1 MVLSKS
7 HAKGGKDMKKMKRVV
22 AMLLAVVMVFGL
34 AACGSKKSGDDSG
47 KEEKSNYP
55 EKQITLIRPLAAGGG
70 SDTISRLFAAAMEK
84 ELGVSVVVENK
95 PGAGAGVGL
104 EAIASSNPDGYT
116 IGYIPAE
123 VTTVEAMG
131 NATVTPEDFEYICT
145 AMKISALIC
154 VPADSEWDSLDDLIA
169 AAKENPGSI
178 TIGTAGVGN
187 AYELGLRSMLEAAG
201 IELNIVNFSGGTA
214 EAITAMMGG
223 NVQCCTAG
231 TAEAIS
237 YVNSGEFKVLCNLS
251 SEPSELL
258 PDVPT
263 ATELGYECN
272 GGSWGAFAVPAGTP
286 DDVIEVLRKAGE
298 KVMNADDFKK
308 TLSEKGFDEYHV
320 DGAEF
325 KKDAME
331 MYKTNSDIIKEFNLS
346 AN

>member
-1 MVLSKS
+1 
-7 HAKGGKDMKKMKRVV
+7 MKKMKRVV
-22 AMLLAVVMVFGL
+22 AMLLAVVMALGL

-55 EKQITLIRPLAAGGG
+55 EKQITLICPLAAGGG

-187 AYELGLRSMLEAAG
+187 AYELGLRSMLRC
-201 IELNIVNFSGGTA
+201 V
-214 EAITAMMGG
+214 
-223 NVQCCTAG
+223 
-231 TAEAIS
+231 
-237 YVNSGEFKVLCNLS
+237 
-251 SEPSELL
+251 
-258 PDVPT
+258 
-263 ATELGYECN
+263 
-272 GGSWGAFAVPAGTP
+272 
-286 DDVIEVLRKAGE
+286 
-298 KVMNADDFKK
+298 
-308 TLSEKGFDEYHV
+308 
-320 DGAEF
+320 
-325 KKDAME
+325 
-331 MYKTNSDIIKEFNLS
+331 
-346 AN
+346 

>member
-1 MVLSKS
+1 
-7 HAKGGKDMKKMKRVV
+7 
-22 AMLLAVVMVFGL
+22 
-34 AACGSKKSGDDSG
+34 
-47 KEEKSNYP
+47 
-55 EKQITLIRPLAAGGG
+55 
-70 SDTISRLFAAAMEK
+70 MEK

-214 EAITAMMGG
+214 EAITAMMVVMSSA
-223 NVQCCTAG
+223 VQL
-231 TAEAIS
+231 EQQKQFHMLILE
-237 YVNSGEFKVLCNLS
+237 NLRILCNLS

-308 TLSEKGFDEYHV
+308 TLSEKMDL
-320 DGAEF
+320 
-325 KKDAME
+325 MNI
-331 MYKTNSDIIKEFNLS
+331 M
-346 AN
+346 

>member
-1 MVLSKS
+1 
-7 HAKGGKDMKKMKRVV
+7 
-22 AMLLAVVMVFGL
+22 
-34 AACGSKKSGDDSG
+34 
-47 KEEKSNYP
+47 
-55 EKQITLIRPLAAGGG
+55 
-70 SDTISRLFAAAMEK
+70 
-84 ELGVSVVVENK
+84 
-95 PGAGAGVGL
+95 
-104 EAIASSNPDGYT
+104 
-116 IGYIPAE
+116 
-123 VTTVEAMG
+123 MG

-251 SEPSELL
+251 SEPVRITS
-258 PDVPT
+258 
-263 ATELGYECN
+263 GC
-272 GGSWGAFAVPAGTP
+272 
-286 DDVIEVLRKAGE
+286 
-298 KVMNADDFKK
+298 
-308 TLSEKGFDEYHV
+308 
-320 DGAEF
+320 
-325 KKDAME
+325 
-331 MYKTNSDIIKEFNLS
+331 TNSYRAWL
-346 AN
+346 

>member
-1 MVLSKS
+1 
-7 HAKGGKDMKKMKRVV
+7 MKKMKRVV

-55 EKQITLIRPLAAGGG
+55 EKQITLICPLAAGGG

-187 AYELGLRSMLEAAG
+187 AYELGLRSMLEQQKQFHML
-201 IELNIVNFSGGTA
+201 ILENLRFCVTFLLNRQNYFRMYQQLQS
-214 EAITAMMGG
+214 
-223 NVQCCTAG
+223 
-231 TAEAIS
+231 
-237 YVNSGEFKVLCNLS
+237 L
-251 SEPSELL
+251 
-258 PDVPT
+258 
-263 ATELGYECN
+263 
-272 GGSWGAFAVPAGTP
+272 
-286 DDVIEVLRKAGE
+286 
-298 KVMNADDFKK
+298 VMNAM
-308 TLSEKGFDEYHV
+308 V
-320 DGAEF
+320 DHGEHLRYRQEHR
-325 KKDAME
+325 M
-331 MYKTNSDIIKEFNLS
+331 M
-346 AN
+346 

>member
-1 MVLSKS
+1 
-7 HAKGGKDMKKMKRVV
+7 MKKMKRVV

-55 EKQITLIRPLAAGGG
+55 EKQITLICPLAAGGG

-154 VPADSEWDSLDDLIA
+154 VPADREWDSLDDLIA

-286 DDVIEVLRKAGE
+286 DDVIKVLRKAGE